1 MRKTVIILVMKELE
15 ERIRELLAEADDAP
29 SFGGDDSGSDNTENS
44 SSEDNS
50 SDVSSDDTSSE
61 DGPSFGSDDSSGDSS
76 DSSNSD
82 DSNGDSSDNSS
93 DGNSADEKS
102 DENDDSKEDDKKDDE
117 EKEEKEEEFKAKSFD
132 DFLKQTESKIK
143 ITKISS
149 EPSPI
154 FGSNDTKNHNKY
166 KVTITNEKG
175 SVWFHFWDSLHNT
188 ENNKKPSQDDVLAC
202 FGMDVGSVM
211 DGVSKDEFKEMAGY
225 DKSEDSLAQKAYDGC
240 QKMLSRAKKLFEEDQ
255 IKELL
260 RLSQEH

>member
-1 MRKTVIILVMKELE
+1 MKRLEDRILEL
-15 ERIRELLAEADDAP
+15 IKEADDQP
-29 SFGGDDSGSDNTENS
+29 SFGNDDSTGDDSGNDTPPDSSGDS
-44 SSEDNS
+44 SSNDS
-50 SDVSSDDTSSE
+50 SGGDSGSDDSSSE
-61 DGPSFGSDDSSGDSS
+61 DGPSFGGDSSDNSSDSSPDDSSGDSS
-76 DSSNSD
+76 DSSS
-82 DSNGDSSDNSS
+82 
-93 DGNSADEKS
+93 DEKS
-102 DENDDSKEDDKKDDE
+102 DGNDDSKEDEKNDDE
-117 EKEEKEEEFKAKSFD
+117 EEQEEEFKAESFD

-143 ITKISS
+143 ITKVSS

-166 KVTITNEKG
+166 KITISNEKG
-175 SVWFHFWDSLHNT
+175 NVWFYFWDSLHNT
-188 ENNKKPSQDDVLAC
+188 ENNKQPSQDDVLAC

-240 QKMLSRAKKLFEEDQ
+240 QKMLSRAKKLFEDSQ